1 MYIKY
6 ASLLTVLFFWFLL
19 LEGYPTIQNT
29 NYPSK
34 EDTVLYLHF
43 DKGTKYKITSNKH
56 TTRYYQNGM
65 YQKWEDDCGYHT
77 ILEKNVCPPSSY
89 IIDNIPFR
97 GETIDGYNLRTPDT
111 LRKRELKKYRVVH
124 VQELNHFLRNEYVER
139 DPKEY
144 APKYLTVEPIGPD
157 PMGSESYWRSLK
169 NIYIVERVKR
179 NRFSVTKVKR
189 DVTIE

>member
-56 TTRYYQNGM
+56 TTRYYQ
-65 YQKWEDDCGYHT
+65 
-77 ILEKNVCPPSSY
+77 NVCPPSSY